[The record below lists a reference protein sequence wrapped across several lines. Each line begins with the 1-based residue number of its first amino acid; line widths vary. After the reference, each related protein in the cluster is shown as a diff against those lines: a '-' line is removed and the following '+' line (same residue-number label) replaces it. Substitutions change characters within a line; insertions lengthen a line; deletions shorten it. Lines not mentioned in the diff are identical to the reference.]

1 MADDYL
7 FHGLPRDIAV
17 GRYHSWVVQTEGLP
31 DCIEVTALSDE
42 GQIMALCHKEYDVH
56 GIQFHP
62 ESILTPDG
70 RTMIEN
76 FVRA

>member
-1 MADDYL
+1 
-7 FHGLPRDIAV
+7 
-17 GRYHSWVVQTEGLP
+17 
-31 DCIEVTALSDE
+31 
-42 GQIMALCHKEYDVH
+42 MALCHKEYDVH